1 MGQFISQVLANPKP
15 EKSDWDKVLESNA
28 EKGSVLYYFLLD
40 SGCNYCEMSK
50 PWIQA
55 LESKY
60 AAKGLSVV
68 RISTAENGNI
78 TQAAGV
84 TGVPVFLFSHNGSP
98 LNRVVG
104 WGEKAYI
111 DIEVR
116 LGLTDFFDEKA
127 GLEPWADENLKAQIL
142 EKREESTGTCLGCDG
157 NENAG
162 IAELAEGIGAE
173 LEEIKEQL
181 AEIKKIL
188 TEKNSYTT
196 KKENK

>member
-1 MGQFISQVLANPKP
+1 MGQFISQVIPNPKP
-15 EKSDWDKVLESNA
+15 EKSEWDKVLEANA

-50 PWIQA
+50 PWVEA
-55 LESKY
+55 LEKKY
-60 AAKGLSVV
+60 SARGLTVV
-68 RISTAENGNI
+68 RISTAESGHI

-84 TGVPVFLFSHNGSP
+84 SGVPVFLFSHNGSP

-127 GLEPWADENLKAQIL
+127 GLEGWADENLLKQVR
-142 EKREESTGTCLGCDG
+142 EKREENVGTCLGCDDKS
-157 NENAG
+157 NAG
-162 IAELAEGIGAE
+162 IAELAEGLSAE
-173 LEEIKEQL
+173 LAEIKADL
-181 AEIKKIL
+181 AEIKKL
-188 TEKNSYTT
+188 LGEKS
-196 KKENK
+196 

>member
-1 MGQFISQVLANPKP
+1 MGQFTSQVAPDSRP
-15 EKSDWDKVLESNA
+15 EKSEWEKILEANA

-40 SGCNYCEMSK
+40 SGCNYCDLSK

-55 LESKY
+55 LEKKY
-60 AAKGLSVV
+60 LAKGLDIVKIATDEMTGVS
-68 RISTAENGNI
+68 
-78 TQAAGV
+78 QAAGV
-84 TGVPVFLFSHNGSP
+84 SGVPVLIFTHNGSP

-127 GLEPWADENLKAQIL
+127 GLEDWADENLLRQVR
-142 EKREESTGTCLGCDG
+142 EKRQENVGTCLGCDDKS
-157 NENAG
+157 NAG

-173 LEEIKEQL
+173 LAEIKAEL
-181 AEIKKIL
+181 AEIKKFL
-188 TEKNSYTT
+188 FDKP
-196 KKENK
+196 